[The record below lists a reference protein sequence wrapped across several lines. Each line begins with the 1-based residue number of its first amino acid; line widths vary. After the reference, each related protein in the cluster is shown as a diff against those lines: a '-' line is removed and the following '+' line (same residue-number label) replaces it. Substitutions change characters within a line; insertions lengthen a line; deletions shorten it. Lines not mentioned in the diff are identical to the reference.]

1 MSKKITFDFWK
12 HLYADRTGN
21 MYSSEIRDLL
31 SLSSRPDIISFA
43 GGNPEVR
50 ALDYNKLEKYLKRSV
65 KIDGEFSLQYG
76 SSEGY
81 YPFKTRLI
89 EIMKME
95 NIDVVEEDMIITTGG
110 QQAIDLIA
118 KIFINTNDIILSEAP
133 GYAGALNSFKSY
145 EPRIIGVPVDQDGII
160 TDKLEETLLYFSNQN
175 MQVKFIYLVPN
186 FSNPSGVTLSL
197 ERRKKAL
204 ELAKRFNTLIIED
217 NPYGML
223 RYEGK
228 PDPSIYELDSQN
240 ESKNVIY
247 ISTLSKILAPGFRIG
262 WIVAPHPILEKLTL
276 GVQSSDLCTSTFSQR
291 VAYEYFSDPS
301 WIENLKK
308 FVSIYTERRDSMLS
322 ALKKYFTDIGS
333 WSNPEGGFFIWLKL
347 EEFLSTKEI
356 LADAVSQGVA
366 FIPGTGFYADGGGKN
381 EARLAFCSESTEN
394 ITKGISI
401 LSKIVKE
408 KSRLYKSFK

>member
-65 KIDGEFSLQYG
+65 KIDGEYSLQYG

-81 YPFKTRLI
+81 YPLKTKLI
-89 EIMKME
+89 DIMQME

-118 KIFINTNDIILSEAP
+118 KIFINTNDIIISEAP

-145 EPRIIGVPVDQDGII
+145 EPRIIGVPVDEDGIMP
-160 TDKLEETLLYFSNQN
+160 DKLEETLLYFSDQN

-197 ERRKKAL
+197 ERRIKVL
-204 ELAKRFNTLIIED
+204 ELAKRFHTIIIED

-228 PDPSIYELDSQN
+228 PDSTIFALDSQN

-262 WIVAPHPILEKLTL
+262 WIVAPHPILEKLVL

-291 VAYEYFSDPS
+291 VAYEYFSDPG

-308 FVSIYTERRDSMLS
+308 FVSIYSERRDAMLA
-322 ALKKYFTDIGS
+322 ALDKYFNGIAS
-333 WSNPEGGFFIWLKL
+333 WSKPEGGFFIWLKL

-356 LADAVSQGVA
+356 LADAVGQGVA
-366 FIPGTGFYADGGGKN
+366 FIPGTGFYADGRGKN
-381 EARLAFCSESTEN
+381 EARLAFCSESVEN
-394 ITKGISI
+394 ISKGISI